1 MPLPDISI
9 HKFSRIASGSYN
21 AGFVDFRTD
30 DNGNVIPV
38 PDYEQEP
45 DDTMCPRCEVLLK
58 STAFGDT
65 SKLDAPVF
73 EPNGKYSTQVFNRL
87 GNAESPI
94 VKAEKLVETLV
105 RHADTE
111 HEQFYHDH
119 AQIAQE
125 ALEKLGT
132 YLQNAGDSAD
142 QKASAFCAFVNSF
155 TDAESSPLQNVFF
168 YYTLAEFAK
177 ASGTMASPYAIKPT
191 KSSTRNSAST
201 STSSS
206 MPSRL
211 THRRLAATRTSQ
223 LTSASEPHQIP

>member
-119 AQIAQE
+119 AQITQE

-168 YYTLAEFAK
+168 LLHTSRIRQSLGDDGITICNK
-177 ASGTMASPYAIKPT
+177 AHEIVNKELRVNVNVVINAIKADAP
-191 KSSTRNSAST
+191 
-201 STSSS
+201 
-206 MPSRL
+206 
-211 THRRLAATRTSQ
+211 
-223 LTSASEPHQIP
+223 QIGGDKNFAIDIGI